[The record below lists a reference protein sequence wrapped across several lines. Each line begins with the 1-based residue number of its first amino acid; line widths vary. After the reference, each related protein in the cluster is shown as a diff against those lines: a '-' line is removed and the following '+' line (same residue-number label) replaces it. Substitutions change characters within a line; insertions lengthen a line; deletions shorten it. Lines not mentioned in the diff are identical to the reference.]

1 MNERTEFA
9 LSAHRELMGWL
20 CSSPPY
26 DLAVPVSLLLRHGDD
41 WDRGSLHMD
50 LANGLET
57 GSPYIHLHCSD
68 LALSLGAGSPRKKGI
83 SPVGESVLLQRAL
96 PRRRAHYGLF
106 RFIIWNFSVWSR
118 GRGPA
123 AAETRRRFRSRGSHM
138 DLADGLETGSPYLH
152 LHSSDLALS
161 RGSPR
166 CGPSPFWE
174 RASCCSTRCRG
185 NACIVTFSGL

>member
-26 DLAVPVSLLLRHGDD
+26 DLAVPVPLLLRHGDD
-41 WDRGSLHMD
+41 WDRGSLHID

-57 GSPYIHLHCSD
+57 GSPYLHLHCSD
-68 LALSLGAGSPRKKGI
+68 LTLSLGAGSPRKKKGI
-83 SPVGESVLLQRAL
+83 PPVGESALLQHAL
-96 PRRRAHYGLF
+96 PRRRAHYGHF

-123 AAETRRRFRSRGSHM
+123 AARHSGDLDRG
-138 DLADGLETGSPYLH
+138 DRTWIWRTGWRQARPI
-152 LHSSDLALS
+152 
-161 RGSPR
+161 
-166 CGPSPFWE
+166 
-174 RASCCSTRCRG
+174 ST
-185 NACIVTFSGL
+185 CIPQI

>member
-26 DLAVPVSLLLRHGDD
+26 DLAVLVPLLLRHGDD

-57 GSPYIHLHCSD
+57 GSPYLHLHCSD

-83 SPVGESVLLQRAL
+83 SPVGESTLLQVVFGSLYETLVCDLAVAVPLLLRHGGDL
-96 PRRRAHYGLF
+96 DRGDRTWIWRTGWRRA
-106 RFIIWNFSVWSR
+106 RPI
-118 GRGPA
+118 
-123 AAETRRRFRSRGSHM
+123 
-138 DLADGLETGSPYLH
+138 
-152 LHSSDLALS
+152 
-161 RGSPR
+161 
-166 CGPSPFWE
+166 
-174 RASCCSTRCRG
+174 ST
-185 NACIVTFSGL
+185 CIPQI